1 MRPRRPMA
9 DRGANP
15 EGRRRAETARGAPSI
30 RCAAA
35 VAVLA
40 LIAAGAAGLGPR
52 GGPAAFGLVSAA
64 LSIGLVAVF
73 VGLLLAQ
80 ENARRR
86 ADRRPACG
94 SRGED
99 PPWRAILDAL
109 DSAVV
114 ALDSQHRVT
123 YLNAA
128 AARTVGPAGRDA
140 RTIDGPGSGAAHRAP
155 AGVTAGLAKL
165 LEGGADPACEQVH
178 ELAGGE
184 RRVLRWRLAPLP
196 DTGVL
201 AVGEDV
207 TERKLAEDKFR
218 VLFEHACDPHLLIDA
233 GRVVECNAA
242 AMRLL
247 RLPDRE
253 AVLGASIAELAPNS
267 QPDGVGSAER
277 AAEVERIA
285 RERGSLRFAWVA
297 RRGDGE
303 EAPLEASLTRV
314 SWAGRAALLMTWIDV
329 AERRRAEY
337 ALCASEER
345 FRLAVAGSA
354 VGIWDW
360 DLATDVV
367 YYSPRLTA
375 MIGFDHGEFPST
387 VAAFLSRIHPDDRER
402 IRAALMAH
410 LYERAPYGLEFRVRT
425 RSGRYLWVE
434 ARGQAVWDADG
445 RPLRMAGSLSDVSE
459 RLRKDQA
466 LRDHVAE
473 LAAAKADLEAQA
485 LKLQAYSAQL
495 EVAREQAEVANQ
507 AKSAFLANMSH
518 EIRTPMT
525 AILGFAETLQDEAC
539 PADERA
545 DAVRTI
551 LRNGQYLLSILNDI
565 LDLSKIEAGRMTV
578 ERVRCSLRSILTD
591 VAALVRVPADAK
603 GLTLTIDE
611 DGPLP
616 ETIATDPVRLRQ
628 ILLNLLSNAVKFTE
642 IGGVRVVVGVERR
655 AGAALLR
662 FDVIDSGVGIAS
674 EQQARIFEPFT
685 QADSSTTRRFGGTGL
700 GLMISKRLAQILGGD
715 VTLAESRVGVGTTF
729 RATIAADPVATTG
742 ARVELTPPTA
752 WTRDLADAEPPS
764 GPSTLRGCRILLAE
778 DGPDN
783 RRLVAHVLR
792 RAGAEVAVVENG
804 RAAVDETLAAAR
816 AGRSFDAL
824 VTDMQMPIMDG
835 YQAARLLRAAG
846 YAGPIIALTAH
857 AMASDR
863 ETCIECGCTDYVSK
877 PIDRGR
883 LLSQIAAAI
892 ATRRAAVVAGV

>member
-1 MRPRRPMA
+1 MRR
-9 DRGANP
+9 
-15 EGRRRAETARGAPSI
+15 ES
-30 RCAAA
+30 
-35 VAVLA
+35 
-40 LIAAGAAGLGPR
+40 
-52 GGPAAFGLVSAA
+52 SA
-64 LSIGLVAVF
+64 
-73 VGLLLAQ
+73 
-80 ENARRR
+80 
-86 ADRRPACG
+86 
-94 SRGED
+94 SREHEQQA
-99 PPWRAILDAL
+99 RAILDAL
-109 DSAVV
+109 DCAVV
-114 ALDSQHRVT
+114 VLDAQRRVT
-123 YLNAA
+123 YFNPVAA
-128 AARTVGPAGRDA
+128 QRFGSAQGDAPTAGA
-140 RTIDGPGSGAAHRAP
+140 SSSGAVPGVP
-155 AGVTAGLAKL
+155 ADVAADLRKL
-165 LEGGADPACEQVH
+165 FESGADGVYGQTR
-178 ELAGGE
+178 ELDNGD
-184 RRVLRWRLAPLP
+184 RRVLRWRLVRLP
-196 DTGVL
+196 DAGVV
-201 AVGEDV
+201 AFGEDL
-207 TERKLAEDKFR
+207 TERRLAEDKFR

-233 GRVVECNAA
+233 GVVFECNAA
-242 AMRLL
+242 ALRIL
-247 RLPDRE
+247 RLADRE
-253 AVLGASIAELAPNS
+253 ALLGASIAALAPDQ

-277 AAEVERIA
+277 AAEVERSA
-285 RERGSLRFAWVA
+285 RERGHQRFAWVA
-297 RRGDGE
+297 RRADGTE
-303 EAPLEASLTRV
+303 VPVEASLTPV
-314 SWAGRAALLMTWIDV
+314 SWSGRAALLLTWIDV
-329 AERRRAEY
+329 AERRRAED
-337 ALCASEER
+337 ALRASEGR
-345 FRLAVAGSA
+345 FQLAVAGSA

-360 DLATDVV
+360 NLATDVV
-367 YYSPRLTA
+367 YYSPRMTA

-387 VAAFLSRIHPDDRER
+387 VAAFQSRVHPDDHER
-402 IRAALMAH
+402 VQAALTAH
-410 LYERAPYGLEFRVRT
+410 LYERVPYGLEFRVRT

-459 RLRKDQA
+459 RRRKDQA

-473 LAAAKADLEAQA
+473 LAAAKAHLEAQA

-525 AILGFAETLQDEAC
+525 AILGFAQTLQDDAC

-578 ERVRCSLRSILTD
+578 ERIRCSLRAVLAD

-603 GLTLTIDE
+603 GLALAIDE
-611 DGPLP
+611 EGPLP

-642 IGGVRVVVGVERR
+642 IGGVRVVVGVEHR
-655 AGAALLR
+655 AGAARLR
-662 FDVIDSGVGIAS
+662 FDVIDTGLGIAPD
-674 EQQARIFEPFT
+674 QQARIFEPFT

-715 VTLAESRVGVGTTF
+715 VTLVDSRIGVGTTF
-729 RATIAADPVATTG
+729 RATIAADTAVG
-742 ARVELTPPTA
+742 AGVDWAAPASELVEAAPA
-752 WTRDLADAEPPS
+752 SSA
-764 GPSTLRGCRILLAE
+764 GTLSGCRVLLAE

-804 RAAVDETLAAAR
+804 RAAVDETLAAKR
-816 AGRSFDAL
+816 AGRTFDAL
-824 VTDMQMPIMDG
+824 VTDMQMPVMDG

-863 ETCIECGCTDYVSK
+863 EKCIECGCTNYISK

-883 LLSQIAAAI
+883 LVALIAAAI
-892 ATRRAAVVAGV
+892 ATSRAGTAVGV